1 MKIVTFKYWGTY
13 RQELPVGYSKGAFV
27 FSDNCYS
34 VTGLIIDI
42 LRLSELCGSTSTQV
56 FFLWIRS
63 VSIPG
68 IVPPRIFWKSLD
80 FRNAPMRNYCVS
92 VYISSRAL
100 YIPADYKL
108 TEFIRLSNEFFFF
121 FFCCCHTCIQSHW
134 PHMKQWPLWLWRKA
148 FSEVATNEVL
158 CMICEKPWC

>member
-56 FFLWIRS
+56 FFCELDLSQSQELFPPEFFEKVWIS
-63 VSIPG
+63 EMHLCET
-68 IVPPRIFWKSLD
+68 IVYQYIFL
-80 FRNAPMRNYCVS
+80 VE
-92 VYISSRAL
+92 L
-100 YIPADYKL
+100 YIYQQ
-108 TEFIRLSNEFFFF
+108 IIS
-121 FFCCCHTCIQSHW
+121 
-134 PHMKQWPLWLWRKA
+134 
-148 FSEVATNEVL
+148 
-158 CMICEKPWC
+158 